1 MQLSSRRAPPRAG
14 CVLADARAGLGS
26 GIANS
31 RPIRPVPTQR
41 AAVDGSDV
49 NSPAMISLILLLDC
63 AGRAAPIV
71 PGSNRDDRA
80 AGGSILIW
88 MLS

>member
-1 MQLSSRRAPPRAG
+1 
-14 CVLADARAGLGS
+14 
-26 GIANS
+26 
-31 RPIRPVPTQR
+31 
-41 AAVDGSDV
+41 
-49 NSPAMISLILLLDC
+49 LLDC